1 MNLILIIYLCSLT
14 FWFKLLAKI
23 FDSTVCGVLY
33 IERYCIV
40 ERHGTWIPDSAPDQD
55 VLDRIRIYI
64 NRIRIHFNRIRIHF
78 NRIRIQFNR
87 IRIQFNRIYWSRTFG
102 QDPATYFSL
111 FEQNTDLFWQKESL
125 SENCQFKKSNYPI

>member
-1 MNLILIIYLCSLT
+1 M
-14 FWFKLLAKI
+14 FADLLVQTTGKD
-23 FDSTVCGVLY
+23 FRQYVLWSLY

-87 IRIQFNRIYWSRTFG
+87 IYWSRTFG

-125 SENCQFKKSNYPI
+125 SENCQFKNSNYPI